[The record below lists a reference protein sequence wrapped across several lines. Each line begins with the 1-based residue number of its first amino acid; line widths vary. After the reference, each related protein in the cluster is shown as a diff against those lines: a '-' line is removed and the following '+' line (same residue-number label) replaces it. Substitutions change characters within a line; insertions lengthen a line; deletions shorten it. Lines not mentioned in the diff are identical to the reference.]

1 MLSRKVKERDKMSE
15 VFELINNRVSASSYV
30 PNESIDDH
38 VIETIISYATKAPSA
53 FNLQNWKFIAVK
65 SDVEKKRLLPI
76 AYNQPKI
83 VDSSVTFIVC
93 GITNP
98 QELIVDSLKPSVEQG
113 ILNQDIFDGWVGAV
127 QNMYGNNPQFQR
139 DEAIRSASFA
149 GMTLMLTAQ
158 GMGYVSCPMIGFDA
172 TALHHEFSLS
182 DNEIPVM
189 LITVGKAGTENWPQK
204 PRHKVGDVLTI
215 I

>member
-1 MLSRKVKERDKMSE
+1 MSGI
-15 VFELINNRVSASSYV
+15 FELINSRVSASSYV
-30 PNESIDDH
+30 AQEIDDSE
-38 VIETIISYATKAPSA
+38 IETIISYATKAPTA

-65 SDVEKKRLLPI
+65 SKAEKERLLPI
-76 AYNQPKI
+76 AYNQPKV

-98 QELIVDSLKPSVEQG
+98 QDLIVNSLKPSVEQG
-113 ILNQDIFDGWVGAV
+113 IISQDIFNGWVGAV

-149 GMTLMLTAQ
+149 GMTLMLTVQ
-158 GMGYVSCPMIGFDA
+158 DMGYVSCPMIGFDA
-172 TALHHEFSLS
+172 STLHQAYSLA

-204 PRHKVGDVLTI
+204 PRHHVADVLKI